1 MQAIAKSKK
10 TQKHTDTLSIDKNV
24 ETDLDVERDWNNAE
38 DRYAMIAQAA
48 YYKAEQRG
56 FAMGYED
63 VDWIEAEKEL
73 TELLGGSVDNE
84 ES

>member
-1 MQAIAKSKK
+1 MQANVKSKK
-10 TQKHTDTLSIDKNV
+10 NQKHANTPSIGQNV
-24 ETDLDVERDWNNAE
+24 EGDLDVERDWNNAE
-38 DRYAMIAQAA
+38 DRYAMIAEAA

-73 TELLGGSVDNE
+73 TELLSGSVDNE

>member
-1 MQAIAKSKK
+1 MQANVKSKK
-10 TQKHTDTLSIDKNV
+10 TQKQANALSISPNV
-24 ETDLDVERDWNNAE
+24 EGDLDVERDWDNAE
-38 DRYAMIAQAA
+38 DRYAMIAEAA

-56 FAMGYED
+56 FAMGYEE

-73 TELLGGSVDNE
+73 TELLSGPVDNE